1 MLIFEYD
8 GQCINVYNYFENR
21 KRLMEFKKKE
31 IQKIPQDERVL
42 SAERSITGVSYSLK
56 KDDIVCFEN
65 LLYKDAVNKYH
76 KIECSRLSQKEQDI
90 IINKYINDYRLHVG
104 WHCSPTYEPHVL
116 ESSYN
121 ELRPLYKKDR
131 IDKSQLINDKDKE
144 TLRKLKYFL
153 TSNDYSILDDSMRAR
168 MEGII
173 NINEPL
179 YIFHLLEHE
188 QYDKLNNKDIEEQ
201 MSLFDEPALVSK
213 FVMYDVQQFDRKLYD
228 VGVGHEP
235 ENTNYSRL
243 MNQAKKSE
251 HILRLIKKGSWKNFN
266 YLFNYQNFKF
276 SIISKLNN

>member
-8 GQCINVYNYFENR
+8 GRCINVYNYFENR
-21 KRLMEFKKKE
+21 QKLKEFKKKE
-31 IQKIPQDERVL
+31 ISKIAQDERVL

-65 LLYKDAVNKYH
+65 LLYRDAIDKYH

-90 IINKYINDYRLHVG
+90 IINKYINDCRLHVG
-104 WHCSPTYEPHVL
+104 WHSSPMYQPHAL

-131 IDKSQLINDKDKE
+131 IDKSQFINNQDKE

-153 TSNDYSILDDSMRAR
+153 TSTDYSILDDGMRAR

-188 QYDKLNNKDIEEQ
+188 QYDKLIDKDIEEQ
-201 MSLFDEPALVSK
+201 MSLFDKPSLVSK
-213 FVMYDVQQFDRKLYD
+213 FVMYDVEQFDRKLYD
-228 VGVGHEP
+228 VGVGLKP
-235 ENTNYSRL
+235 ENTNYTRL
-243 MNQAKKSE
+243 MNKAKKSE
-251 HILRLIKKGSWKNFN
+251 HILRLIKKR
-266 YLFNYQNFKF
+266 
-276 SIISKLNN
+276 